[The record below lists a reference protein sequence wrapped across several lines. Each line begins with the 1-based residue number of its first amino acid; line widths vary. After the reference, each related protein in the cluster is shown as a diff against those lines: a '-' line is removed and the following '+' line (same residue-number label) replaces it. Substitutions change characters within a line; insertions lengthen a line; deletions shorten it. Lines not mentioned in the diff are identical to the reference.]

1 VARRDRSTD
10 RCRQP
15 HHSELDAYADRLTEL
30 YDAGAPEEHRS
41 SAAPA
46 VRRMLGAQSIAV
58 VGASARTG
66 SFGKRLTIEVL
77 RSPAQPRVHLV
88 NPRYSEVLGRPC
100 LPSLADIEEPVDLV
114 LLGTPDSALVDQLE
128 LAAARGDGGAV
139 VFGTAA
145 GLAPSLVEIASDAGL
160 AVCGASCMGFVNVDK
175 GVRALGYIERYPQ
188 TPGPISL
195 VTHSGSVFS
204 ALLRTHRRLEF
215 ALAVSSGQELVTT
228 TGDYLA
234 YALDL
239 ERTRVVALYL
249 ETIRDAELLKS
260 GLARAASRGI
270 PVVALTVGGGSPTG
284 RAMVSA
290 HSGAIAGD
298 DAAWEALFDAYG
310 VHRVR
315 GLDEMADT
323 LELFAI
329 GRRVKAGPA
338 GVSAGIATVHDSG
351 AERAM
356 VSDVASEVE
365 VPFAAISAATR
376 SALEPF
382 LDPGLT
388 ADNPLDVWGRGTD
401 TEQLFTGSLLALAR
415 DPAVSVVAIAVDLI
429 REYDGDDAY
438 LLAVKAVLDGTSK
451 PVVVL
456 SNMAGAIDQDQASE
470 LRALGVPVL
479 EGTESGLRAL
489 RHLLHHFARRRP
501 LNVTGLRGE
510 VAGTPYGD
518 RRARWIERISQG
530 PLDGQTSLAL
540 LADYG
545 VSVAAAHP
553 AVTSDGAVDVAERI
567 GYPVVLKTDE
577 PAVAHKSDVG
587 GVVLDLYNSS
597 SVATAWAELAAR
609 QGPRVVVQSQVPA
622 SVELAVGVL
631 RDPLLGPLVVLAA
644 GGTLIELLRQ
654 RRVALPPLDRERA
667 GGLVA
672 GLPAAQLLEGVRGRP
687 AADRAAVIEA
697 VVSVGQLAVELGDVI
712 EAVDINPLIAGPSGA
727 IAVDALVIPRS
738 PS

>member
-1 VARRDRSTD
+1 MDRSS
-10 RCRQP
+10 R
-15 HHSELDAYADRLTEL
+15 S
-30 YDAGAPEEHRS
+30 APEEHRF

-46 VRRMLGAQSIAV
+46 VRRMLEAHSIAV

-66 SFGKRLTIEVL
+66 SFGERLAIEAL

-100 LPSLADIEEPVDLV
+100 LPSLADIEDPVDLV
-114 LLGTPDSALVDQLE
+114 LLGTPHSALVDQLE

-145 GLAPSLVEIASDAGL
+145 GLAPSLVKIASDAGL
-160 AVCGASCMGFVNVDK
+160 AVCGAGCMGFVNVDK
-175 GVRALGYIERYPQ
+175 GVRAMGYIERHPQ

-260 GLARAASRGI
+260 GLARAASRDI
-270 PVVALTVGGGSPTG
+270 PVVALTVGGSPTG
-284 RAMVSA
+284 RAMVTA

-329 GRRVKAGPA
+329 GRRVKGGPT

-356 VSDVASEVE
+356 VSDVASEVG
-365 VPFAAISAATR
+365 VPFAAISPATA
-376 SALEPF
+376 SALERF

-401 TEQLFTGSLLALAR
+401 TERLFTGSLLALAR
-415 DPAVSVVAIAVDLI
+415 DPAVSVVALAVDLI
-429 REYDGDDAY
+429 SEYDGDEAY
-438 LLAVKAVLDGTSK
+438 PLAVKAVLDGTSK

-456 SNMAGAIDQDQASE
+456 SNIAAAIDQDQASE

-489 RHLLHHFARRRP
+489 RHLLQHSAPRRP
-501 LNVTGLRGE
+501 LSEVTGVRGE
-510 VAGTPYGD
+510 VAGTPEGD
-518 RRARWIERISQG
+518 RRARWIKRISQG
-530 PLDGQTSLAL
+530 PLDGQASLAL

-545 VSVAAAHP
+545 VSVATAHP
-553 AVTSDGAVDVAERI
+553 AVTSDSAVEVAEQI

-577 PAVAHKSDVG
+577 PTVAHKSDVG
-587 GVVLDLYNSS
+587 GVVLDLYDSS

-609 QGPRVVVQSQVPA
+609 QGPRVVVQSQIPA
-622 SVELAVGVL
+622 GVELAVGVV

-644 GGTLIELLRQ
+644 GGTLIELMSQ
-654 RRVALPPLDRERA
+654 RRVAMPPLNRDGA

-672 GLPAAQLLEGVRGRP
+672 GLPAAQLLDGVRGRP
-687 AADRAAVIEA
+687 AADRAAVIDA
-697 VVSVGQLAVELGDVI
+697 VVSVSQLAVELGDAI

-738 PS
+738 ASSACGQS

>member
-1 VARRDRSTD
+1 MDRSS
-10 RCRQP
+10 R
-15 HHSELDAYADRLTEL
+15 S
-30 YDAGAPEEHRS
+30 APEEHRS

-46 VRRMLGAQSIAV
+46 VRRMLEARSIAV

-66 SFGKRLTIEVL
+66 SFGARLAIEVL

-88 NPRYSEVLGRPC
+88 NPRYSEVLGLPC
-100 LPSLADIEEPVDLV
+100 LPSLADIEDPVDLV
-114 LLGTPDSALVDQLE
+114 LLGTPHSALVDQLE

-160 AVCGASCMGFVNVDK
+160 AVCGAGCMGFVNVDK
-175 GVRALGYIERYPQ
+175 GVRALGYIERHPQ

-239 ERTRVVALYL
+239 ERTGVVALYL

-260 GLARAASRGI
+260 GLARAASRDI
-270 PVVALTVGGGSPTG
+270 PVVALTVGGSPTG
-284 RAMVSA
+284 RAMVTA

-329 GRRVKAGPA
+329 GRRMKAGPA

-356 VSDVASEVE
+356 VSDVASEVG
-365 VPFAAISAATR
+365 VPFAAISPATR

-388 ADNPLDVWGRGTD
+388 ADNPLDVWGRGTN

-415 DPAVSVVAIAVDLI
+415 DPAVCVVAIAVDLI
-429 REYDGDDAY
+429 KEYDGDDAY
-438 LLAVKAVLDGTSK
+438 PLAVKAVLDGTSK

-456 SNMAGAIDQDQASE
+456 SNIAAAIDQDQASE

-489 RHLLHHFARRRP
+489 RHLLHHSASRLP
-501 LNVTGLRGE
+501 LSEVTGLRGE
-510 VAGTPYGD
+510 AAGTADGD
-518 RRARWIERISQG
+518 RRARWVKRISQG
-530 PLDGQTSLAL
+530 PLDGQASLAL

-545 VSVAAAHP
+545 VSVATAHP
-553 AVTSDGAVDVAERI
+553 AVTADGAVEVAERI

-587 GVVLDLYNSS
+587 GVVLDLYDSS
-597 SVATAWAELAAR
+597 SVATAWAELAGR
-609 QGPRVVVQSQVPA
+609 QGPRVVVQSQIPA
-622 SVELAVGVL
+622 SVELAVGVV

-644 GGTLIELLRQ
+644 GGTLIELLSQ
-654 RRVALPPLDRERA
+654 RRVALPHLDRDRA
-667 GGLVA
+667 RGLVA
-672 GLPAAQLLEGVRGRP
+672 GLPAAQLLDGVRGRP
-687 AADRAAVIEA
+687 AADRAAVIGA

-738 PS
+738 PQRPVSRERPVR

>member
-1 VARRDRSTD
+1 MDRS
-10 RCRQP
+10 
-15 HHSELDAYADRLTEL
+15 S
-30 YDAGAPEEHRS
+30 PEEHRS
-41 SAAPA
+41 SKAPA
-46 VRRMLGAQSIAV
+46 VRRMLEARSIAV

-66 SFGKRLTIEVL
+66 SFGERLAIEAL
-77 RSPAQPRVHLV
+77 RSPARPRVHLV

-100 LPSLADIEEPVDLV
+100 LPTLADIDDPIDLV
-114 LLGTPDSALVDQLE
+114 LLGTPDSALVDQLA

-145 GLAPSLVEIASDAGL
+145 GLAPALVEIASDAGL
-160 AVCGASCMGFVNVDK
+160 ALCGAGCMGFVNVDK
-175 GVRALGYIERYPQ
+175 GVRALGYIEQHPQ

-249 ETIRDAELLKS
+249 ETIRDAELLKN
-260 GLARAASRGI
+260 GLARAASRDI
-270 PVVALTVGGGSPTG
+270 PVVALTVGASPTG

-329 GRRVKAGPA
+329 GRRVKAAPA
-338 GVSAGIATVHDSG
+338 GIAAGIATVHDSG

-356 VSDVASEVE
+356 VSDVASAVG
-365 VPFAAISAATR
+365 VPFGAISAATR

-382 LDPGLT
+382 LDPGLI

-401 TEQLFTGSLLALAR
+401 TERLFTGSLLTLAR
-415 DPAVSVVAIAVDLI
+415 DPAVSLVAVAVDLI
-429 REYDGDDAY
+429 REYDGDAAY
-438 LLAVKAVLDGTSK
+438 PLAVKAVLDETSK

-456 SNMAGAIDQDQASE
+456 SNIAAAVDQDQATE

-489 RHLLHHFARRRP
+489 RHLLHHSAPPRMP
-501 LNVTGLRGE
+501 VEATGTRGE
-510 VAGTPYGD
+510 VAGAAGGD
-518 RRARWIERISQG
+518 RRARWIKRISQG

-540 LADYG
+540 LAEYG
-545 VSVAAAHP
+545 VSVASAHP
-553 AVTSDGAVDVAERI
+553 AVTSADAVDVAERI

-587 GVVLDLYNSS
+587 GVVLDLYDSS
-597 SVATAWAELAAR
+597 SVAAAWAELAGR
-609 QGPRVVVQSQVPA
+609 HGPRVVVQSQVAA
-622 SVELAVGVL
+622 SVELAVGVV

-644 GGTLIELLRQ
+644 GGTLIELLSQ

-667 GGLVA
+667 AELVA
-672 GLPAAQLLEGVRGRP
+672 GLAAAQLLDGVRGRP
-687 AADRAAVIEA
+687 AADRAAFVDT
-697 VVSVGQLAVELGDVI
+697 VMSVGQLAVELGEVI
-712 EAVDINPLIAGPSGA
+712 EAVDVNPVIVGPSGA

-738 PS
+738 PTGLRPQTRAQ